1 MLPCFEVQKQEKPVS
16 GKQVAQCFWLFYK
29 QLHFYI
35 SLLFHPM
42 MNSINLDLFKAS
54 VGETT
59 IFVVVTAV
67 HSGAECFSWLR
78 PQSWIWRTQN
88 IVSAFQTLQRDSGIL
103 IVHKTR
109 YLLLQLCI
117 FSLFACKGKGIPCF
131 LCPELLHSSSFSS
144 PWCFSFRH
152 WWGFYNQQT
161 NSNPLLQN
169 ASTPPQKPAL
179 FYTCGTLQAPAKWIW
194 GILAGSHGSVSAP
207 APLLTDKGWSW
218 WLNYRL

>member
-1 MLPCFEVQKQEKPVS
+1 MGSAGIGARYSIPPAPAGCEAQKREQPWS
-16 GKQVAQCFWLFYK
+16 GKKVARRCWLVYK
-29 QLHFYI
+29 RLHFYI

-103 IVHKTR
+103 IVRKTR

-117 FSLFACKGKGIPCF
+117 FSTFGCEGKGIPRLPC
-131 LCPELLHSSSFSS
+131 LELFHSSSSSSS
-144 PWCFSFRH
+144 PRCFGFRH
-152 WWGFYNQQT
+152 GLKL
-161 NSNPLLQN
+161 SRP
-169 ASTPPQKPAL
+169 AHVPQPA
-179 FYTCGTLQAPAKWIW
+179 AP
-194 GILAGSHGSVSAP
+194 
-207 APLLTDKGWSW
+207 
-218 WLNYRL
+218 